1 MASSIEQN
9 EAIALSAAT
18 LVEQQPQRRRPRASG
33 LIRSQ
38 RRAGWIMLAPA
49 FLNITIFLGVPLV
62 AAAVLSFTDY
72 GLFSPPIFIGFQNYI
87 DLIQDP
93 DFLVSVV
100 NTIVYTLLV
109 VPLGMALALVGALA
123 LNMGIRARSLYRV
136 LFYIPVV
143 TATVSVATVWLWI
156 LNPNVG
162 LANEILGLFGLPPS
176 RWLTSPDTALAS
188 LAMIGIWQGL
198 GTKMV
203 IYLAALQGVDPALLE
218 AARLDGANNW
228 QTFWNV
234 TWPAL
239 GPSHF
244 FVLVTSIIASFQVF
258 DLVYV
263 TTKGGPANSTRVL
276 VYDIYENAFSGL
288 HFGLASAESVFMFIL
303 IGIFIL
309 AGLRLQKGS
318 SSGH

>member
-1 MASSIEQN
+1 MTLSLERRIPPES
-9 EAIALSAAT
+9 EAELHH
-18 LVEQQPQRRRPRASG
+18 PRRRQRASG
-33 LIRSQ
+33 MIRSQ
-38 RRAGWIMLAPA
+38 RRAGWLLLTPA
-49 FLNITIFLGVPLV
+49 LLNITVFLGIPLV
-62 AAAVLSFTDY
+62 AAVVLSFTDY
-72 GLFSPPIFIGFQNYI
+72 GPFTSPQFVGFENYI
-87 DLIQDP
+87 SLIQDP
-93 DFLVSVV
+93 DFRTAAM
-100 NTIVYTLLV
+100 NTVVYTLLV
-109 VPLGMALALVGALA
+109 VPVGMGLALVIALA
-123 LNMGIRARSLYRV
+123 LNMGIRARAMYRV

-176 RWLTSPDTALAS
+176 KWLNSPDTALAS
-188 LAMIGIWQGL
+188 LAMIGIWQAL

-203 IYLAALQGVDPALLE
+203 IYLAALQGVDQALLE
-218 AARLDGANNW
+218 AARLDGANKW

-276 VYDIYENAFSGL
+276 VYDIYETAFSGL
-288 HFGLASAESVFMFIL
+288 EFGRASAESVFMFIL

-309 AGLRLQKGS
+309 AGLRFQRGKANA
-318 SSGH
+318 H